1 MSEEEGA
8 KILEI
13 YNHKAGEKFCEW
25 LKEKG

>member
-25 LKEKG
+25 L